1 MQKCVALCWFNL
13 GGYISWSDS
22 LPDKQEVIGSSPIP
36 PTKNENFLKDLWNT
50 DKSNLYYICKLYKIS
65 HIIMMTRLMANVK
78 ISNIISQLIY
88 EFPDMRFMQLLMVID
103 AVIDTDQFNEES
115 SVTLERIKNK
125 IKQLRQK

>member
-1 MQKCVALCWFNL
+1 MMTRL
-13 GGYISWSDS
+13 
-22 LPDKQEVIGSSPIP
+22 
-36 PTKNENFLKDLWNT
+36 
-50 DKSNLYYICKLYKIS
+50 
-65 HIIMMTRLMANVK
+65 MTRLMANVK

>member
-1 MQKCVALCWFNL
+1 
-13 GGYISWSDS
+13 
-22 LPDKQEVIGSSPIP
+22 
-36 PTKNENFLKDLWNT
+36 
-50 DKSNLYYICKLYKIS
+50 
-65 HIIMMTRLMANVK
+65 MTRLMANVK

-125 IKQLRQK
+125 IKQLHQK

>member
-1 MQKCVALCWFNL
+1 
-13 GGYISWSDS
+13 
-22 LPDKQEVIGSSPIP
+22 
-36 PTKNENFLKDLWNT
+36 
-50 DKSNLYYICKLYKIS
+50 
-65 HIIMMTRLMANVK
+65 MMTRLMANIK

-88 EFPDMRFMQLLMVID
+88 EFPDMRFMHLLMEID

>member
-1 MQKCVALCWFNL
+1 
-13 GGYISWSDS
+13 
-22 LPDKQEVIGSSPIP
+22 
-36 PTKNENFLKDLWNT
+36 
-50 DKSNLYYICKLYKIS
+50 
-65 HIIMMTRLMANVK
+65 MMTRLMANVK

-103 AVIDTDQFNEES
+103 AVIDIDQFNEES

>member
-1 MQKCVALCWFNL
+1 
-13 GGYISWSDS
+13 
-22 LPDKQEVIGSSPIP
+22 
-36 PTKNENFLKDLWNT
+36 
-50 DKSNLYYICKLYKIS
+50 
-65 HIIMMTRLMANVK
+65 MMTRLMANVK

-103 AVIDTDQFNEES
+103 AVIYTDQFNEES

>member
-1 MQKCVALCWFNL
+1 
-13 GGYISWSDS
+13 
-22 LPDKQEVIGSSPIP
+22 
-36 PTKNENFLKDLWNT
+36 
-50 DKSNLYYICKLYKIS
+50 
-65 HIIMMTRLMANVK
+65 MMTRLMANVK

-103 AVIDTDQFNEES
+103 AIIDTDQFNEES

>member
-1 MQKCVALCWFNL
+1 
-13 GGYISWSDS
+13 
-22 LPDKQEVIGSSPIP
+22 
-36 PTKNENFLKDLWNT
+36 
-50 DKSNLYYICKLYKIS
+50 
-65 HIIMMTRLMANVK
+65 MMTRLMANIK

-115 SVTLERIKNK
+115 SVTLERNKNK

>member
-1 MQKCVALCWFNL
+1 
-13 GGYISWSDS
+13 
-22 LPDKQEVIGSSPIP
+22 
-36 PTKNENFLKDLWNT
+36 
-50 DKSNLYYICKLYKIS
+50 
-65 HIIMMTRLMANVK
+65 MMTRLMANVK
-78 ISNIISQLIY
+78 ILNIISQLIY

>member
-1 MQKCVALCWFNL
+1 
-13 GGYISWSDS
+13 
-22 LPDKQEVIGSSPIP
+22 
-36 PTKNENFLKDLWNT
+36 
-50 DKSNLYYICKLYKIS
+50 
-65 HIIMMTRLMANVK
+65 MMTRLIANVK

-103 AVIDTDQFNEES
+103 VVIDTDQFNEES